1 GPLWAGHIPICGVLK
16 IPASPPDPAVARGRR
31 LKSLIDEAGLTQVQA
46 ASALGVDQGGPS
58 KGLKGRQG
66 LSPEMAERAAQMF
79 GVRVGWLFFGE
90 GDPAPGTAQAREEGR
105 RAGLREAA
113 EVILWL
119 ADSTGAPPAHVP

>member
-1 GPLWAGHIPICGVLK
+1 
-16 IPASPPDPAVARGRR
+16 
-31 LKSLIDEAGLTQVQA
+31 
-46 ASALGVDQGGPS
+46 S
-58 KGLKGRQG
+58 KVLKGRQG

-119 ADSTGAPPAHVP
+119 ADSTGAPPAHVPNDGLTGPEAVQRGLEKLEQLLGRKEEPPSRQPARSRGARTG